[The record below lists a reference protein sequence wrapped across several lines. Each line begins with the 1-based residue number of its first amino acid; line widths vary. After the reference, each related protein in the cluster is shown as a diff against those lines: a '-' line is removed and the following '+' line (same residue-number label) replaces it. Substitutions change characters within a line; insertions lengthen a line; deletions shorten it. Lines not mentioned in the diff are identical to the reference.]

1 VFLSLDSW
9 SCDFHYQCLNT
20 ASPRSEVN
28 GAYTLGAFQSQ
39 PTTARSIFNKITSCL
54 WEKVKNNTEKRRKE
68 KGERKGE
75 NSKEKKKKIEKNK
88 NNHACQSIA

>member
-1 VFLSLDSW
+1 MFLSLDSW

-54 WEKVKNNTEKRRKE
+54 WEKVKNNIEKRRKE
-68 KGERKGE
+68 KGERREFKREEEE
-75 NSKEKKKKIEKNK
+75 NREK
-88 NNHACQSIA
+88 